1 MEENRN
7 MEILEKE
14 EIVTDLEV
22 YNNDQEIITEP
33 EETEEINEKN
43 NTMLLAMAV
52 GAAIGGAAIGI
63 NKLLKIRKNRK
74 IKKDTERFEKEVK
87 DRLSKNGFS
96 DEEIENILNNVLD
109 KQIKERIQKRKERNE
124 VYLWKRKEI
133 V

>member
-7 MEILEKE
+7 MENLEKE

-33 EETEEINEKN
+33 EETKEINEKD

-63 NKLLKIRKNRK
+63 NKLLKIRKDRK
-74 IKKDTERFEKEVK
+74 IKKENERFEKEVK

-109 KQIKERIQKRKERNE
+109 KDEESKEEPKEE
-124 VYLWKRKEI
+124 KKEEK
-133 V
+133 

>member
-7 MEILEKE
+7 MENLEKE

-33 EETEEINEKN
+33 EETEETNEIKHPY
-43 NTMLLAMAV
+43 LLAYAV
-52 GAAIGGAAIGI
+52 GIGIGAAALGI
-63 NKLLKIRKNRK
+63 KALLKYRKDRK
-74 IKKDTERFEKEVK
+74 IKKESERFEKEVK

-109 KQIKERIQKRKERNE
+109 KDEESKEEPKEE
-124 VYLWKRKEI
+124 KKDEK
-133 V
+133 

>member
-7 MEILEKE
+7 MENLEKE

-33 EETEEINEKN
+33 DETEEINEKD
-43 NTMLLAMAV
+43 NTVILAMAIGV
-52 GAAIGGAAIGI
+52 AIGGAAIGI
-63 NKLLKIRKNRK
+63 SKLLKIRKDRK
-74 IKKDTERFEKEVK
+74 IKKETERFEKEVK

-109 KQIKERIQKRKERNE
+109 KEEESKEEPKEE
-124 VYLWKRKEI
+124 KKEEK
-133 V
+133 

>member
-7 MEILEKE
+7 MENLEKE

-33 EETEEINEKN
+33 EETEEANGN
-43 NTMLLAMAV
+43 GSTLLLAFAV
-52 GAAIGGAAIGI
+52 GAAIGGAALGI
-63 NKLLKIRKNRK
+63 NKLLKIRKDRK
-74 IKKDTERFEKEVK
+74 IKKESERFEKEVK

-109 KQIKERIQKRKERNE
+109 KDEESKEEPKEEN
-124 VYLWKRKEI
+124 KEEK
-133 V
+133 

>member
-7 MEILEKE
+7 MENLEKE

-33 EETEEINEKN
+33 EETEEINGKGS
-43 NTMLLAMAV
+43 TLLVAYVA
-52 GAAIGGAAIGI
+52 GAAIAGAAIGI
-63 NKLLKIRKNRK
+63 NKLLKIRKDRK
-74 IKKDTERFEKEVK
+74 IKKENERFEKEVK

-109 KQIKERIQKRKERNE
+109 KDEESKEEPKEE
-124 VYLWKRKEI
+124 KKDEK
-133 V
+133 

>member
-7 MEILEKE
+7 MENLEKE

-22 YNNDQEIITEP
+22 YNNNQEIITEP
-33 EETEEINEKN
+33 EETEEANGN
-43 NTMLLAMAV
+43 GSTLLLAFAV

-63 NKLLKIRKNRK
+63 NKLLKIRKDRK
-74 IKKDTERFEKEVK
+74 IKKESERFEKEVK

-109 KQIKERIQKRKERNE
+109 KDEESKEEPKEE
-124 VYLWKRKEI
+124 KKDEK
-133 V
+133 

>member
-1 MEENRN
+1 MEENRI
-7 MEILEKE
+7 MENLEKE

-33 EETEEINEKN
+33 EETKEINEKD

-63 NKLLKIRKNRK
+63 SKLLKIRKDRK
-74 IKKDTERFEKEVK
+74 IKKETERFEKEVK

-96 DEEIENILNNVLD
+96 DEEIENVLNDVLD
-109 KQIKERIQKRKERNE
+109 KDKKSNEEPKEEKKEE
-124 VYLWKRKEI
+124 K
-133 V
+133 

>member
-1 MEENRN
+1 MEENRI
-7 MEILEKE
+7 MENLEKE

-33 EETEEINEKN
+33 EETKEINEKD

-63 NKLLKIRKNRK
+63 SKLLKIRKDRK
-74 IKKDTERFEKEVK
+74 IKKETERFEKEVK

-96 DEEIENILNNVLD
+96 EEEIENILNNVLD
-109 KQIKERIQKRKERNE
+109 KDEEPKEEEDKEE
-124 VYLWKRKEI
+124 KKEEK
-133 V
+133 